1 MYAPRGLPLI
11 PRASLAAALDM
22 FAAARD
28 FEHAYGY
35 GLVLDE
41 AVAVGCRWLS
51 VRVSGPVTTCPESI
65 HRPAFRLAKPVLE
78 WLPLK

>member
-41 AVAVGCRWLS
+41 AVAVGCRCGFRGLLRPVQNLS
-51 VRVSGPVTTCPESI
+51 IGRRFASQSLC
-65 HRPAFRLAKPVLE
+65 
-78 WLPLK
+78 